1 MPSASA
7 ICANRTCCI
16 DVAVSSAFR
25 RMTQRGRAGLL
36 ILALTGACAHA
47 PAGDATLRVMSFN
60 IAAGNGDLDR
70 IAQTIRAADADLV
83 ALQEVD
89 VYWGERSNFVDQAA
103 GLGEQLRMQ
112 VRFARIY
119 QLAPAR
125 PTLPAREYGVALL
138 SRHPITSWRNH
149 MLTRL
154 STQQEAAAPEPMP
167 GFLEAAVRVN
177 GTSVRVFNTHIDY
190 RPDPSVRQKQVA
202 EMLAYIG
209 ELTTPTLLM
218 GDLNA
223 QPQAP
228 ELQPLLERLRDAW
241 PAAAGP
247 GHTYPAAEP
256 VRRIDYV
263 LTSAHFRVGSAQVPA
278 TTASDHRPVIVELFL
293 ARSRN

>member
-1 MPSASA
+1 
-7 ICANRTCCI
+7 
-16 DVAVSSAFR
+16 
-25 RMTQRGRAGLL
+25 MTQRGRAGLL
-36 ILALTGACAHA
+36 VLAVAACAHA

-103 GLGEQLRMQ
+103 RLGEQLRMQ

-119 QLAPAR
+119 KLPAAR
-125 PTLPAREYGVALL
+125 PALPAREYGVALL
-138 SRHPITSWRNH
+138 SRHPIASWRNH

-154 STQQEAAAPEPMP
+154 STQQQAAAPESMP

-177 GTSVRVFNTHIDY
+177 GTTVRVFNTHIDY

-209 ELTTPTLLM
+209 ELSTPTLLL

-223 QPQAP
+223 QPHSP

-241 PAAAGP
+241 PATAGP
-247 GHTYPAAEP
+247 GYTYPAAEP

-263 LTSAHFRVGSAQVPA
+263 LTSAHFRVGSAQVPV
-278 TTASDHRPVIVELFL
+278 TVASDHRPVIVELFL